1 MPTVDVAVLPG
12 LVRSPIEGVAV
23 VFDVLRA
30 TTMMAALLDAGAVG
44 IRAVGEV
51 EAARAYKRADP
62 SVLLA
67 GERGG
72 VPPEGFDLGNSPARI
87 DPAAVRGRVVVMTT
101 TNGTIAIG
109 RASEA
114 SVCLMGSL
122 TNLDALAEHLR
133 SFDRNT
139 VLVCSGT
146 DGGRSDEDE
155 LAAGLLLD
163 RLRGWERTDAAE
175 DVADRSTGAVG
186 AAGAGGIT
194 AAVGRS
200 WHARRLVELG
210 FGDDVAFCSRL
221 SVTRTVPRL
230 ESVGGLIVRG

>member
-1 MPTVDVAVLPG
+1 MPTADVAVLPG
-12 LVRSPIEGVAV
+12 LAPSPINGVAV

-30 TTMMAALLDAGAVG
+30 TTMMAALLDAGATG

-51 EAARAYKRADP
+51 ETALECRQADP
-62 SVLLA
+62 TVLLA

-72 VPPEGFDLGNSPARI
+72 IPPKGFDLGNSPVRI
-87 DPAAVRGRVVVMTT
+87 DPALVAGRTVVMTT
-101 TNGTIAIG
+101 TNGTAAVG

-122 TNLDALAEHLR
+122 TNLDALAEALR
-133 SFDRNT
+133 SLDQNT
-139 VLVCSGT
+139 LLICSGT

-163 RLRGWERTDAAE
+163 RLRAWNRTDAAD
-175 DVADRSTGAVG
+175 DVADRATGAIG
-186 AAGAGGIT
+186 ASGGIP
-194 AAVGRS
+194 AAVERS

-210 FGDDVAFCSRL
+210 FSDDVAYCARL

-230 ESVGGLIVRG
+230 DPISGLIIPG